1 MFLAKVIGTVV
12 STQKNPKFQG
22 MKLLLIQPYITRE
35 ETLVQSGSSVVA
47 VDSVGA
53 GLGELVMFTQGSSAR
68 LTDITRDSPTD
79 TVIVGIVDTVEIG
92 AKRLAKP

>member
-1 MFLAKVIGTVV
+1 MFLAKVIGTIV

-22 MKLLLIQPYITRE
+22 MKLLLIQPYITRDDE
-35 ETLVQSGSSVVA
+35 LVQSGSSVVA

-53 GLGELVMFTQGSSAR
+53 GVGELVMFTQGSSAR

-79 TVIVGIVDTVEIG
+79 TVIIGIVDTVEIG
-92 AKRLAKP
+92 GKRLAKP

>member
-35 ETLVQSGSSVVA
+35 DTLVQSGSSVVA

-92 AKRLAKP
+92 GKRLAKP

>member
-35 ETLVQSGSSVVA
+35 DELVQSGSSVVA

-92 AKRLAKP
+92 GKRLAKP